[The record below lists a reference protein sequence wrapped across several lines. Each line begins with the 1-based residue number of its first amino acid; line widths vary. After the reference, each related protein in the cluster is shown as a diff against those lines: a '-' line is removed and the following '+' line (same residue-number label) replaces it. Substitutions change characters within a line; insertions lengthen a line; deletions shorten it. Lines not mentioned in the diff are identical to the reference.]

1 VSARFFHI
9 AGGGQSVVFATTHDQ
24 VPELIYWGDGL
35 AEIDWTNWSIP
46 QRAVPHGMLD
56 DGEKLDL
63 FPEAGRGFSGFPALS
78 YSGSGRDPV
87 SQCVLVGTRA
97 ETANA
102 IIFALADGKSGIEAT
117 LSFSIDAE
125 TGILSA
131 QTTLTNTGALPL
143 NVEWCAA
150 ITLPC
155 AYDEF
160 LQFSGRWT
168 GEFQTDRVNLKN
180 GQLVVE
186 NRTGRTSHHAPPF
199 LVTGSH
205 SFGEHQGSVIGL
217 HLAWSGNHRLQAER
231 LRDGRV
237 VLQAG
242 ELLLPGEVSLADG
255 ETYQSPMAYLA
266 RSDSGLN
273 GLSTRFHPFVRDSI
287 LDQKHRNKPRPVHF
301 NTWEAVYFDHKK
313 EKLEDLIR
321 EAATIGIERFVL
333 DDGWF
338 KGRNDDTAGLGDWS
352 PDQVKYPH
360 GLGPLINAVNAAG
373 MEFGLWVEPEMANA
387 NSDLLRA
394 HPDWILGVAGR
405 KQPLGRGQYVLD
417 LTRKDVCE
425 YIFAALDKLLRD
437 HPIAYLKWDMNRDL
451 VHGISGNAHAVHAQT
466 NAVYALIDRLR
477 LAHPTVEIES
487 CASGGGRA
495 DFEIL
500 KRTDRIW
507 TSDCNDPLDRQ
518 IIQRGFSLFMP
529 PRIMGAHVGPRRSH
543 TTGRE
548 ASLDVRALTA
558 FFGHFGVEGDLTAF
572 SEVEKN
578 QLAGWIALHKRHR
591 ALIHSGQLIRLEHAD
606 PNLIAFAVTGASTL
620 ISVVQTDTPRFPA
633 PASLPLTGVPM
644 PDLCRVTLLNPSQ
657 HPQREMKQIPPFVR
671 GEPTTMPGALLRN
684 SGLPLPVLRV
694 GDGALFH
701 LEPDHD

>member
-9 AGGGQSVVFATTHDQ
+9 VGGGQSVIFATTYDQ
-24 VPELIYWGDGL
+24 VPELIYWGDRLGD
-35 AEIDWTNWSIP
+35 IDWTTWSLP
-46 QRAVPHGMLD
+46 QRVVPHGMLD

-63 FPEAGRGFSGFPALS
+63 FPEAGRGFSGFPALL
-78 YSGSGRDPV
+78 YSGAARDPV
-87 SQCVLVGTRA
+87 SQCALVGTEA
-97 ETANA
+97 ETTNSISFVLEDKA
-102 IIFALADGKSGIEAT
+102 SGFKTA

-131 QTTLTNTGALPL
+131 QTTLTNTAALPL

-150 ITLPC
+150 IALPC
-155 AYDEF
+155 VFDNF

-168 GEFQTDRVNLKN
+168 GEFQTDRVTLKN
-180 GQLVVE
+180 GQLVIE

-199 LVTGSH
+199 LVAGSPN
-205 SFGEHQGSVIGL
+205 FGEHHGTVFGL
-217 HLAWSGNHRLQAER
+217 HLAWSGNHRIHAER

-242 ELLLPGEVSLADG
+242 ELLLPGEICLGVG
-255 ETYQSPMAYLA
+255 ETYQSPTAYVA

-287 LDQKHRNKPRPVHF
+287 LNQEHRNKPRPVHF

-321 EAATIGIERFVL
+321 EAAIIGVERFVL

-338 KGRNDDTAGLGDWS
+338 KGRNDDTAGLGDWT
-352 PDQVKYPH
+352 PDPAKYPQ
-360 GLGPLINAVNAAG
+360 GLGPLIAAVNAAG
-373 MEFGLWVEPEMANA
+373 MQFGLWVEPEMANA
-387 NSDLLRA
+387 NSDLLRS
-394 HPDWILGVAGR
+394 HPDWILGVARR

-417 LTRKDVCE
+417 CTRSNVCD
-425 YIFAALDKLLRD
+425 YIFSALDKLLRD

-529 PRIMGAHVGPRRSH
+529 PGIMGAHVGPRRSH

-558 FFGHFGVEGDLTAF
+558 FFGHFGIEGDLTAF
-572 SEVEKN
+572 SDAEKK
-578 QLAGWIALHKRHR
+578 QLAKWIALHKHHR
-591 ALIHSGQLIRLEHAD
+591 ALIHTGHLIRLEHPD
-606 PNLIAFAVTGASTL
+606 PNLVAFAVTGGSTL
-620 ISVVQTDTPRFPA
+620 ISVVQTDTPRFPTL
-633 PASLPLTGVPM
+633 ASLPLTGVPI
-644 PDLCRVTLLNPSQ
+644 PDLCRVTLINPPL
-657 HPQREMKQIPPFVR
+657 HPQRTMKQIPPFVR
-671 GEPTTMPGALLRN
+671 GEPLTMSGALLRN
-684 SGLPLPVLRV
+684 SGLPLPILRV

-701 LEPDHD
+701 LEPDNG